1 MSGLWLFIR
10 WLQRLLLLR
19 LKNLG
24 SSYCSSCA
32 SSLDCC
38 LVDVDPEVSEYL
50 CVDLRYEFH
59 VVVGDDRL
67 LEFLQAHHLP
77 GLLALAH
84 ELGIGSL
91 WDEGSLDLLLD
102 QAVHIHAFE
111 KWVGKHLVSSPLGAQ
126 ALRLVLLKQPG
137 D

>member
-10 WLQRLLLLR
+10 RLQRLLLLG
-19 LKNLG
+19 LKRLG
-24 SSYCSSCA
+24 SSCCSPCA

-84 ELGIGSL
+84 QLGVGGL
-91 WDEGSLDLLLD
+91 GNEGSLDLLLH
-102 QAVHIHAFE
+102 QAVHVDAFE
-111 KWVGKHLVSSPLGAQ
+111 ERVGEYLVASSLSA
-126 ALRLVLLKQPG
+126 
-137 D
+137 

>member
-10 WLQRLLLLR
+10 RLQSLLLLG
-19 LKNLG
+19 LKRLG
-24 SSYCSSCA
+24 SSCCSPCA

-84 ELGIGSL
+84 ELGIGGL
-91 WDEGSLDLLLD
+91 RDEGSLDLLLD
-102 QAVHIHAFE
+102 QAVHVHAFE
-111 KWVGKHLVSSPLGAQ
+111 KWMGKHLVASPLGTQ
-126 ALRLVLLKQPG
+126 ALRLVLLEQPG

>member
-10 WLQRLLLLR
+10 RLQRLLLLG
-19 LKNLG
+19 LKRLG
-24 SSYCSSCA
+24 SSCCSPCA

-67 LEFLQAHHLP
+67 LEFLQAHHPP

-84 ELGIGSL
+84 ELGIGGL

-102 QAVHIHAFE
+102 QAVHVHAFE
-111 KWVGKHLVSSPLGAQ
+111 KWMGKHLVASPLGAQ
-126 ALRLVLLKQPG
+126 ALRLVLLEQPG

>member
-10 WLQRLLLLR
+10 RLQRLLLLG
-19 LKNLG
+19 LKCLG
-24 SSYCSSCA
+24 SSCCSPCA

-67 LEFLQAHHLP
+67 LEFLQAHHLL

-84 ELGIGSL
+84 ELGIGGL
-91 WDEGSLDLLLD
+91 RDEGSLDLLLD
-102 QAVHIHAFE
+102 QAVHVHAFE
-111 KWVGKHLVSSPLGAQ
+111 KWMGKHLVASPLGAQ
-126 ALRLVLLKQPG
+126 AL
-137 D
+137 

>member
-10 WLQRLLLLR
+10 WPQRLLLLCLNCLR
-19 LKNLG
+19 
-24 SSYCSSCA
+24 SSSGFPCGG
-32 SSLDCC
+32 SLDCC

-84 ELGIGSL
+84 QLGIGSL

-102 QAVHIHAFE
+102 
-111 KWVGKHLVSSPLGAQ
+111 
-126 ALRLVLLKQPG
+126 
-137 D
+137 